1 MLSGTG
7 SVLFAHI
14 DRLTTDDL
22 TSMLEKLGTSTST
35 GKLELHLVG
44 GFGDT
49 KNVSESLLVPVL
61 NILHRSPH
69 HLDLVTCC
77 VGEACTVARGG
88 APWPLLY
95 GVGVYVKNGIMF
107 PASFMDRGPDMDL
120 RLARTLTGGE
130 GVAMLDIYSPEREE
144 LRIGPFSYLPMRSV
158 DIWLTQSDDF
168 ILQSLTPCPEV
179 VADREMFVRHV
190 RATLKLVKSHPY
202 PSVTVFHANTPR
214 VYKMDEVSGHWLVT
228 HPVTTTSTPVTTSSS
243 SAPFWSTIP
252 FPPVQ
257 CAKPEPQPIFQDD
270 LCLSFKQ
277 ENTFINPWQ
286 FQEPSQVYY

>member
-1 MLSGTG
+1 MLTKMGVAG
-7 SVLFAHI
+7 
-14 DRLTTDDL
+14 
-22 TSMLEKLGTSTST
+22 
-35 GKLELHLVG
+35 GKLELHLIG

-49 KNVSESLLVPVL
+49 KNVSENLLVPVL

-69 HLDLVTCC
+69 NLDLVTCC
-77 VGEACTVARGG
+77 VGEVCTVVRGG

-107 PASFMDRGPDMDL
+107 PASFMDRGPDMDM

-130 GVAMLDIYSPEREE
+130 GVCMLDIYAPEREE

-202 PSVTVFHANTPR
+202 PSVTVFHTNTPR
-214 VYKMDEVSGHWLVT
+214 VYKMNDVSGHWL
-228 HPVTTTSTPVTTSSS
+228 PTTSHPATHTTTSSS
-243 SAPFWSTIP
+243 PAFWSTIP
-252 FPPVQ
+252 FPAVQ